1 MIFAA
6 IECIRSHKFANH
18 KYYRHK
24 YFNCKF
30 YKFVFFF
37 QSSICFIF
45 FLQYWFDWLQFD
57 KHIRT
62 FSLNG
67 ASCFLV
73 SFVNDGILIKIEVNF
88 YTPSQATVQSL
99 PSSLLGFP
107 SYEIIIIDIHT
118 NYIMSFSVT
127 ASAMNKMRHVYLNCD
142 QSSVCYRLC
151 MKGQSLMTILMID
164 L

>member
-1 MIFAA
+1 MCILYSIF
-6 IECIRSHKFANH
+6 NL
-18 KYYRHK
+18 
-24 YFNCKF
+24 F
-30 YKFVFFF
+30 Y
-37 QSSICFIF
+37 I

-73 SFVNDGILIKIEVNF
+73 SFVNDGILIKIVVNF

-118 NYIMSFSVT
+118 NYVMSFSVT
-127 ASAMNKMRHVYLNCD
+127 ASAMNKMRHVPVYFNCD
-142 QSSVCYRLC
+142 QSSICYLLC

>member
-1 MIFAA
+1 MQIL
-6 IECIRSHKFANH
+6 
-18 KYYRHK
+18 
-24 YFNCKF
+24 
-30 YKFVFFF
+30 
-37 QSSICFIF
+37 SICILYSIF
-45 FLQYWFDWLQFD
+45 NLFYIFLQYWFDWLQFD

-67 ASCFLV
+67 ASYFLV

-118 NYIMSFSVT
+118 NYVMSFSVT
-127 ASAMNKMRHVYLNCD
+127 ASAMNKMRHVYLNRD
-142 QSSVCYRLC
+142 QSSICYLLC

>member
-1 MIFAA
+1 MQIL
-6 IECIRSHKFANH
+6 
-18 KYYRHK
+18 
-24 YFNCKF
+24 
-30 YKFVFFF
+30 
-37 QSSICFIF
+37 SICILYSIF
-45 FLQYWFDWLQFD
+45 NLFYIFLQYWFDWLQFD

-67 ASCFLV
+67 ASYFLV

-118 NYIMSFSVT
+118 NYVMSFSVT

-142 QSSVCYRLC
+142 QSSICYLLC
-151 MKGQSLMTILMID
+151 MKGQSPMTILMID

>member
-1 MIFAA
+1 MQIL
-6 IECIRSHKFANH
+6 
-18 KYYRHK
+18 
-24 YFNCKF
+24 
-30 YKFVFFF
+30 
-37 QSSICFIF
+37 SICILYSIF
-45 FLQYWFDWLQFD
+45 NLFYIFLQYWFDWLQFD

-67 ASCFLV
+67 ASYFLV

-118 NYIMSFSVT
+118 NYVMSFSVT

-142 QSSVCYRLC
+142 QSSICYLLC
-151 MKGQSLMTILMID
+151 MKGQSLMTIMMID

>member
-1 MIFAA
+1 MQIL
-6 IECIRSHKFANH
+6 
-18 KYYRHK
+18 
-24 YFNCKF
+24 
-30 YKFVFFF
+30 
-37 QSSICFIF
+37 SICILYSIF
-45 FLQYWFDWLQFD
+45 NLFYIFLQYWFDWLQFD

-67 ASCFLV
+67 ASYFLV

-118 NYIMSFSVT
+118 NYVMSFSVT

-142 QSSVCYRLC
+142 QSSICYLLC